1 MLNGKEVRMIATS
14 KPDSAVE
21 TTRDHSGT
29 KIKVRLSKKGALQG
43 ASIGMTVGKRFGANG
58 VVVGCVVGGI
68 AGAILS

>member
-1 MLNGKEVRMIATS
+1 MIATS

-43 ASIGMTVGKRFGANG
+43 ASIGITVGKRFGPNG
-58 VVVGCVVGGI
+58 IVAGCVLGGLI
-68 AGAILS
+68 GTILC